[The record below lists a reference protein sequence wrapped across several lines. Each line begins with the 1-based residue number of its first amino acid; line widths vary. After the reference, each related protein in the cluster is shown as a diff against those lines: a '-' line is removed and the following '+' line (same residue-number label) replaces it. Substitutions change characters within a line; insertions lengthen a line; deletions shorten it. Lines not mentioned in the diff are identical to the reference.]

1 LQYNTARKSN
11 STTNLFTQQE
21 SIERLTQLSIQVP
34 AQTYMDIGQGIE
46 RSLPEQ
52 IPVLPNLVT
61 SNSHYNMMQ
70 NPNFIIRWVMQ
81 QRSAEIPAQFTLLV
95 LVQTHMDMERDIEIP
110 VPLKTHKNKK
120 V

>member
-11 STTNLFTQQE
+11 FTTNLFTQQE

-34 AQTYMDIGQGIE
+34 AQAYMDIGQGIE

-61 SNSHYNMMQ
+61 SNSH
-70 NPNFIIRWVMQ
+70 
-81 QRSAEIPAQFTLLV
+81 
-95 LVQTHMDMERDIEIP
+95 
-110 VPLKTHKNKK
+110 
-120 V
+120 

>member
-1 LQYNTARKSN
+1 
-11 STTNLFTQQE
+11 
-21 SIERLTQLSIQVP
+21 
-34 AQTYMDIGQGIE
+34 MDIGQGIE

-120 V
+120 SMTV